1 MENSAPNQRLHPP
14 PPRIL
19 KHKGHFLYRGTSY
32 KGVLL
37 IIRGTSY
44 KGTSLPEIPS
54 NPSDV
59 PETQTSASNTPGKSQ
74 LQMNYLKT
82 WFEKFNY
89 LYLMFDIITNSNS
102 LAKIRVTIRI
112 RIMALFNSPS
122 RKYLS
127 LSYLW
132 ANAHQANSAPFL
144 SNKDAST
151 RLLL

>member
-1 MENSAPNQRLHPP
+1 MGTS
-14 PPRIL
+14 
-19 KHKGHFLYRGTSY
+19 HKGVF
-32 KGVLL
+32 L
-37 IIRGTSY
+37 IIRVASH
-44 KGTSLPEIPS
+44 KGASLPEIPS

-89 LYLMFDIITNSNS
+89 LYLMFDIITNLDSDNKF
-102 LAKIRVTIRI
+102 KIREPNSNVTRKNMSYDQNIYHGTNRKVEK
-112 RIMALFNSPS
+112 S
-122 RKYLS
+122 RKYLP

>member
-1 MENSAPNQRLHPP
+1 MGTS
-14 PPRIL
+14 
-19 KHKGHFLYRGTSY
+19 HKGVFLIVRGASHNGALCY
-32 KGVLL
+32 KGA
-37 IIRGTSY
+37 
-44 KGTSLPEIPS
+44 SLPEIPS

-74 LQMNYLKT
+74 LEINYLKT

-89 LYLMFDIITNSNS
+89 LYLMFDIITNVDSDNKFKIREPNSNS
-102 LAKIRVTIRI
+102 LAKIWVTIRI
-112 RIMALFNSPS
+112 YIMALINSPS
-122 RKYLS
+122 RKYLL